1 MWKKAPIGERLMDT
15 RKAILIFMYS
25 EKIKSAL
32 IIASELLA
40 KMLSL
45 QGEERKGA
53 EKLTATYLKALV
65 GEIKIAQNLEKSVN
79 FLGAEKKIMEA
90 TGKIIL
96 SDPKEID
103 RCISEALSYITTSS
117 QAAME
122 ALEEKCLI

>member
-1 MWKKAPIGERLMDT
+1 MFLC
-15 RKAILIFMYS
+15 
-25 EKIKSAL
+25 AL
-32 IIASELLA
+32 
-40 KMLSL
+40 
-45 QGEERKGA
+45 
-53 EKLTATYLKALV
+53 
-65 GEIKIAQNLEKSVN
+65 IKIAQNLEKSVN